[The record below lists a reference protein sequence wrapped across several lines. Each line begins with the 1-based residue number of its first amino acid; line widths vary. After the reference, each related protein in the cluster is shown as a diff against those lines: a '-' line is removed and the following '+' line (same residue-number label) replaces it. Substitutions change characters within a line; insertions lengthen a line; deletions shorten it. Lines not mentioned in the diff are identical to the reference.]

1 MASWVNQDVTDN
13 HILPYVDSSTA
24 APDVKAAL
32 QTLPFERNIFKLLAN
47 AESFFPSFMKTLSCA
62 WSDKRTIRSSDWQ
75 LIVLRTA
82 SLLNAPYEWAVNEP
96 VARIYG
102 FDDEKLAL
110 IRAGNMTSPTI
121 FSDRQ
126 RLLNDMVE
134 QLVRENRV
142 CEQTMVQAKPVLGDS
157 GIMEVLIT
165 QGLYAL
171 LARAM
176 ESAHVDFDP
185 PIPGLEDQ
193 LRQYNAAAIE
203 REKTFKD

>member
-1 MASWVNQDVTDN
+1 
-13 HILPYVDSSTA
+13 
-24 APDVKAAL
+24 
-32 QTLPFERNIFKLLAN
+32 
-47 AESFFPSFMKTLSCA
+47 MKTLSCA
-62 WSDKRTIRSSDWQ
+62 WSDKRTLRSSDWQ

-134 QLVRENRV
+134 QLVRENKV
-142 CEQTMVQAKPVLGDS
+142 CEETMAQAKPVLGDS

-176 ESAHVDFDP
+176 ESARVDFDP

-203 REKTFKD
+203 KEKSFKD

>member
-1 MASWVNQDVTDN
+1 MYQSEPGLNQ
-13 HILPYVDSSTA
+13 S
-24 APDVKAAL
+24 
-32 QTLPFERNIFKLLAN
+32 KLLAN

-62 WSDKRTIRSSDWQ
+62 WSDKRTLRSSDWQ

-110 IRAGNMTSPTI
+110 IRAGNLTSPTI
-121 FSDRQ
+121 FTDRH

-134 QLVRENRV
+134 QLVRENKVR
-142 CEQTMVQAKPVLGDS
+142 EKTMGQAKSVLGDS
-157 GIMEVLIT
+157 GVMEVMIT

-171 LARAM
+171 LARTM
-176 ESAHVDFDP
+176 ESARVDYDP

-193 LRQYNAAAIE
+193 LRGYNAAAIE
-203 REKTFKD
+203 KEKSFTD